1 MRLRSLLAAAGHN
14 PDDYIPLVDG
24 GLSAAQAS
32 RADAR
37 HLQRGQRGQRGVE
50 KAKAVVPFTLEE
62 MEEDIARYE
71 RA

>member
-1 MRLRSLLAAAGHN
+1 MRLRSLLAAVGHN

-24 GLSAAQAS
+24 GCLLHKL

-37 HLQRGQRGQRGVE
+37 HLQRGQRGVV

-62 MEEDIARYE
+62 MEEEIARYE